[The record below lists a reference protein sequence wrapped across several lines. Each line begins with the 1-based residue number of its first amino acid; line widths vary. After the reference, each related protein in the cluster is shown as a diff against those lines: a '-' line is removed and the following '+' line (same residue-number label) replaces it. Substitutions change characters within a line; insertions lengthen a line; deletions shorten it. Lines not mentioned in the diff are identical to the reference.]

1 MKFIDEVK
9 IYVKGGDGGNGCKAF
24 RREAHVPRGGPAGG
38 DGGDGGDVIL
48 EADPNITTLLDL
60 RYQREYRGKRGQ
72 HGQGKQRT
80 GRDGEPRVVRVPCG
94 TMVHLTDNEEQ
105 LEDLVEP
112 GQRFMAAEGGRGG
125 RGNMRFVSSTNR
137 APVRADPGEPG
148 DERDLTLQLKLLA
161 DVGLVGLPNAGKS
174 SLISRISA
182 ARPRIADYPFT
193 TLIPQLGVVG
203 LSGERSFVVADIPGL
218 IEGASQG
225 AGLGHRFLRHV
236 ERTRVLVFMLDDR
249 HALVGEPGSAAEDL
263 RVLRHELEAH
273 HPDLASRPTVVALN
287 KTDLLTSER
296 LSEVL
301 DTLAGEK
308 PRCLPVSAATG
319 QGIPELLEAVWR
331 CMKRKRKR
339 SKSNPK
345 RDTGINRN
353 SRKGAEEF

>member
-24 RREAHVPRGGPAGG
+24 RRESHVPRGGPAGG
-38 DGGDGGDVIL
+38 DGGKGADVIL

-60 RYQREYRGKRGQ
+60 RYQREYKAPRGQ
-72 HGQGKQRT
+72 NGMGKQCT
-80 GRDGEPRVVRVPCG
+80 GRDGEERVVRVPCG
-94 TMVHLTDNEEQ
+94 TMVQITGEDDL

-112 GQRFMAAEGGRGG
+112 GQRLVAAKGGRGG
-125 RGNMRFVSSTNR
+125 RGNMRFTSSTNQ
-137 APVRADPGEPG
+137 APTRADSGEPG
-148 DERDLTLQLKLLA
+148 QERELTLQLKLLA

-236 ERTRVLVFMLDDR
+236 ERTRVLVFMVDDR
-249 HALVGEPGSAAEDL
+249 HALIGEPGSPAGDL
-263 RVLRHELEAH
+263 AVLRAELEAH
-273 HPDLASRPTVVALN
+273 HPDLATRPAVVALN
-287 KTDLLTSER
+287 KIDLLPSER
-296 LSEVL
+296 VSDLL
-301 DTLAGEK
+301 DTLPGGA

-331 CMKRKRKR
+331 CMKRKRKV

-345 RDTGINRN
+345 RDAGIIRN
-353 SRKGAEEF
+353 SRKGTEEF